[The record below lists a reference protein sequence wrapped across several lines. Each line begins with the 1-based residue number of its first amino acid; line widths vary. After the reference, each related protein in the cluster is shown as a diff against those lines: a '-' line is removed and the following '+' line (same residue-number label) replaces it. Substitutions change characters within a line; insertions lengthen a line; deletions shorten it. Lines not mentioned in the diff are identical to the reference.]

1 MIPKFEA
8 AMFDMDGTLLCTM
21 RYWRFTS
28 LEFLLAH
35 DIIPT
40 QEQLGRMYTTS
51 SRRLCAEIL
60 AEHGIEMTQREIVSE
75 LEGYM
80 HRHYLSDARAKPNVG
95 AYLQALNDRG
105 IPLCVGTGSPRQF
118 ARDGLARLGLADK
131 FAFITDCYEYGLTK
145 QEPAYFE
152 LMAQKLGV
160 APAGMCVFEDA
171 LYSIRSAR
179 AAGCPVIA
187 VLDGTQRNDWPEI
200 QALADHCI
208 QDYAQLLGELD

>member
-1 MIPKFEA
+1 
-8 AMFDMDGTLLCTM
+8 MFDMDGTLLCTM

-51 SRRLCAEIL
+51 SRRLCAQIL
-60 AEHGIEMTQREIVSE
+60 LEHGMEMDQREIVQE

-80 HRHYLSDARAKPNVG
+80 HRHYLFDAHAKPNVLR
-95 AYLQALNDRG
+95 YLNQLTAQG
-105 IPLCVGTGSPRQF
+105 IPLCVGTGAPRQF
-118 ARDGLARLGLADK
+118 ARDGLTRLGLADQ

-152 LMAQKLGV
+152 LMAEKLGV
-160 APAGMCVFEDA
+160 APSEMCVFEDA
-171 LYSIRSAR
+171 LYSITSAR

-187 VLDGTQRNDWPEI
+187 VLDATQQHDWPQI
-200 QALADHCI
+200 QALSDHCI
-208 QDYAQLLGELD
+208 RDYAELLKPEAGQAG